1 MPPEFKHSR
10 LASDA
15 LGPAEQ
21 RMAIAHEADVH
32 GLVMFTYNLLHQ
44 RQVALSLATTV
55 ATVVSELAMN
65 IVKYADSGGSV
76 RIVLAT
82 KGRVSI
88 EIWAQDNG
96 PGIPDTAQAMQD
108 HFSSTGTLG
117 VGLPGVKRMVD
128 EFDLQSALG
137 VGTSVRVKKW
147 LSPGV
152 AAFTDLRRTARSPS
166 VGADRLPHPVTDSRP
181 HPDAYATVNRP
192 CFGETVS
199 GDRPLVRVLST
210 GVLIGMIDVLGHG
223 PEAHALAL
231 HCERWLMAQTS
242 GDVEALLYALHRDIK
257 GSRGAAISL
266 AWVTSAESPEKA
278 SQVTVVGVGNTLFYA
293 LQDKVTAI
301 SAQPGILGGNMP
313 RLRPMILPVSVGDVL
328 LLATDGMSERVDSS
342 QLLSLK
348 GWPVRRIA
356 NEVLR
361 VYGKAHDD
369 AACAVL
375 RHGH

>member
-1 MPPEFKHSR
+1 MPPELEPS
-10 LASDA
+10 LPALGT

-32 GLVMFTYNLLHQ
+32 GLVMFTYSLLHQ
-44 RQVALSLATTV
+44 RQIAPSLATTV

-65 IVKYADSGGSV
+65 IVKYANNGGSV
-76 RIVLAT
+76 RIVLT
-82 KGRVSI
+82 TRGRVSV
-88 EIWAQDNG
+88 EVWAQDHG
-96 PGIPDTAQAMQD
+96 PGISDIALAMQD

-128 EFDLQSALG
+128 EFDLQSTPG

-147 LSPGV
+147 LSPGLT
-152 AAFTDLRRTARSPS
+152 APTELRRTVRSPS
-166 VGADRLPHPVTDSRP
+166 VEAEGVPQSVTDTQP

-199 GDRPLVRVLST
+199 GDRPLVRVLPT

-223 PEAHALAL
+223 PEAHALAF
-231 HCERWLMAQTS
+231 HCERWLMAQAS
-242 GDVEALLYALHRDIK
+242 GDVEALLYALHLDIK

-266 AWVTSAESPEKA
+266 AWVTSAESSSKS
-278 SQVTVVGVGNTLFYA
+278 SQVTVVGVGNTILYA
-293 LQDKVTAI
+293 LQDKVTPI

-313 RLRPMILPVSVGDVL
+313 RLRPMVLPMSVGDVL
-328 LLATDGMSERVDSS
+328 LLTTDGLSERVDSS

-348 GWPVRRIA
+348 SWPVRRIA

-375 RHGH
+375 RHDH